1 MHSNKKLLAS
11 ILVSAGIVTSSS
23 VLAGGKTGVEND
35 STSYSPDYGVRMNM
49 MLPLNNVESNTSDT
63 LSSDFSSRFNYL
75 GLGKNKKVGLFSEN
89 LQVTGVARFLTT
101 YRQMDESYVD
111 MTTSDKHIL
120 FTDYPNNN
128 AGSGAN
134 AGFPLLELNLQSKL
148 RHNFDFSVG
157 YSLGHAFSGNIEGQS
172 QSFAAVQNLNFG
184 GQLRTGKFKV
194 SVWAGEVL
202 WTNLSRFTMGQPE
215 FTDNYFERLPWDW
228 YRNSF
233 TRYQE
238 YFSLSSNIGARNLGR
253 SPIQGGIGVL
263 EYLPAQTS
271 LKVVYGQTNR
281 SLTEGNFGSGFPNY
295 LTGYRLEKY
304 IFERAIIGKV
314 GLNLYAK
321 KALVDFDSQARD
333 DNTMYT
339 FDFDVK
345 VKKINFSGEVGGSV
359 IKNPGVDNRDLK
371 PDSVGEGF
379 GAVFKIDFDRRAV
392 LWPFSIEFY
401 NLSKNFGDVNGAIL
415 NSNPTTKQGGYDNE
429 FIYNDS
435 YFSNVANEVGQLV
448 NNRRGVNFNLE
459 ANLGDL
465 KVQVGYSA
473 SQEIEKI
480 SDTLT
485 IQHRVNSLSRSRF
498 RPWFQSSGPYAR
510 NKGFW
515 FRSFETFTL
524 NNKDGYLERDLLGFN
539 ALDLKVKYRKKI
551 GKKHEIILINLT
563 AANTIREGFTA
574 LSNPF
579 STEKNLVAL
588 LYNDF
593 TAAFKLNE
601 KVTLIGNFAVETVKG
616 STSIDLSPD
625 KVLMDDGLTLYED
638 NDRTINQ
645 IGHMY
650 ALGVDYD
657 MNRKV
662 SFHLRSKYMDH
673 EDKNFLEDKFSG
685 FETTFELKIFF

>member
-11 ILVSAGIVTSSS
+11 LLVSAGIVTSGS
-23 VLAGGKTGVEND
+23 VLAGGKTGVDND

-49 MLPLNNVESNTSDT
+49 MLPLDGGDSEDSDT
-63 LSSDFSSRFNYL
+63 SDFSSRFNYL
-75 GLGKNKKVGLFSEN
+75 GLGKNKNVGLFSEN
-89 LQVTGVARFLTT
+89 LEVTGVARFLTT

-120 FTDYPNNN
+120 FTDYPNTN

-148 RHNFDFSVG
+148 RHNFNFNVG
-157 YSLGHAFSGNIEGQS
+157 YSLGHAFTGDIDGKS
-172 QSFAAVQNLNFG
+172 QSFGAVQNLNFG
-184 GQLRTGKFKV
+184 AQLRTGKIKA
-194 SVWAGEVL
+194 SIWAGEVL

-228 YRNSF
+228 YRTSF

-238 YFSLSSNIGARNLGR
+238 YFSLSSNIGSQNLGR
-253 SPIQGGIGVL
+253 SPLQGGIGVI

-271 LKVVYGQTNR
+271 LKIIYGQTNR
-281 SLTEGNFGSGFPNY
+281 SITNSNFGTGFPSY

-304 IFERAIIGKV
+304 IFERTIRGKA

-321 KALVDFDSQARD
+321 RAYTDALATAKDN
-333 DNTMYT
+333 NTMYT

-345 VKKINFSGEVGGSV
+345 VKKIKFSGEVGGSLV
-359 IKNPGVDNRDLK
+359 ENPGIDARETN
-371 PDSVGEGF
+371 PDGAANGF
-379 GAVFKIDFDRRAV
+379 AAVFKTEFDRRAV

-401 NLSKNFGDVNGAIL
+401 NIDKNFGDVNGAIL
-415 NSNPTTKQGGYDNE
+415 NSNPNIKQSGYANE

-435 YFSNVANEVGQLV
+435 YFANVSNEVGQLV

-465 KVQVGYSA
+465 KIQFGYSA

-480 SDTLT
+480 SDSLT
-485 IQHRVNSLSRSRF
+485 IQHRVNALSRSRF
-498 RPWFQSSGPYAR
+498 RPWFQASGPYAR
-510 NKGFW
+510 IKGFW
-515 FRSFETFTL
+515 FRTFETLTL
-524 NNKDGYLERDLLGFN
+524 KNEGGYLDRDLLGFN
-539 ALDLKVKYRKKI
+539 AVDVKVKYRKAI
-551 GKKHEIILINLT
+551 GKKHEIVLINLT
-563 AANTIREGFTA
+563 SANTIREGFTA
-574 LSNPF
+574 LSNPT
-579 STEKNLVAL
+579 SDKNLVAV

-593 TAAFKLNE
+593 TAAFKLTE

-616 STSIDLSPD
+616 STSTDLSPD
-625 KVLMDDGLTLYED
+625 KILKENGSAYSDDE
-638 NDRTINQ
+638 RTIDQ

-657 MNRKV
+657 LNRKV

-673 EDKNFLEDKFSG
+673 KDNNFLQDKYSG